1 MSASGTGPAPS
12 PSWLSIA
19 LAAWAC
25 GCYLAAFYILGNLT
39 LLTTTSIVVLAT
51 AFTLPFAIGVL
62 GSSMALR
69 LVRLERY
76 TGFLT
81 AFLVGLYLILALR
94 APVFESAAV
103 SEFRAR
109 LHGGF
114 WLAAHAIYFLGPA
127 VLVGMLFRKSIGKLA
142 MILTV
147 MTVAAILL
155 GLRGQLGNDVELAD
169 LRFEDA
175 QLHRK
180 PNIYLILADGFGS
193 LSYMRANGIE
203 TSDFESRLKGRG
215 FRLYDDT
222 FSNYHATLDSML
234 STLDMQHH
242 YYRSA
247 RDMAEVSQ
255 TARQIIGGDNNLV
268 RFLRSNGY
276 RTLYIHQEDYLLLQ
290 GCSADYCFPRG
301 VEYAGATY
309 ILTELLPHVVL
320 APGRYWEL
328 RPPGVLRN
336 ELSSQIDAG
345 KQSGTPQFQ
354 YIHLFA
360 PGHTPNAVVG
370 RCNEQSELAQYA
382 QKIADTAPDIE
393 SMIDEI
399 IGKDTDAVI
408 LLSGDHGPFIANR
421 CERNVDINTPAEYR
435 DRVGVLT
442 AIRWPSGY
450 DGRFD
455 ERIRTNVN
463 LFRYVLAS
471 LIGGSSEALGG
482 RVPDDVF
489 VRGSNR
495 GSEGTFL
502 KILDCGEYL
511 LPPAELSETHMRK
524 PHEICD

>member
-1 MSASGTGPAPS
+1 MTASGTSPAPS
-12 PSWLSIA
+12 PSWQSVA

-39 LLTTTSIVVLAT
+39 LLSTTSIVLLAT

-62 GSSMALR
+62 GSVMALR
-69 LVRLERY
+69 LARLERY

-94 APVFESAAV
+94 LPVFESTAV

-109 LHGGF
+109 LHGGS

-127 VLVGMLFRKSIGKLA
+127 VLIGLLFQKSIGKLA
-142 MILTV
+142 VILTV
-147 MTVAAILL
+147 MTVAATLL
-155 GLRGQLGNDVELAD
+155 GLRGQSGNDAQLAD

-175 QLHRK
+175 ELHRK
-180 PNIYLILADGFGS
+180 PNIYLIVTDGFGS
-193 LSYMRANGIE
+193 LTYMRANGIK
-203 TSDFESRLKGRG
+203 TSDFESRLQGRG

-247 RDMAEVSQ
+247 RNMAEVSQ
-255 TARQIIGGDNNLV
+255 TARQVIGGDNSLV
-268 RFLRSNGY
+268 RFLRTKGY
-276 RTLYIHQEDYLLLQ
+276 RTQYIHQDDYLLLQ
-290 GCSADYCFPRG
+290 GCSADYCFPRS
-301 VEYAGATY
+301 VEYAGATS
-309 ILTELLPHVVL
+309 ILKQLLPRFL
-320 APGRYWEL
+320 APARYWDL
-328 RPPGVLRN
+328 QPPGVLRN
-336 ELSSQIDAG
+336 EVSTQIDAG

-360 PGHTPNAVVG
+360 PQHAPNTVVG
-370 RCNEQSELAQYA
+370 RCNEQFELGQYA
-382 QKIADTAPDIE
+382 QRIADTVPDIE
-393 SMIDEI
+393 STIDEI
-399 IGKDTDAVI
+399 IRKDPDAVI

-421 CERNVDINTPAEYR
+421 CERNFDINTPAEYR

-463 LFRYVLAS
+463 LFRFVLAS

-495 GSEGTFL
+495 GSERTFL
-502 KILDCGEYL
+502 KILHDGEYL
-511 LPPAELSETHMRK
+511 VPPAELSETHQRK
-524 PHEICD
+524 PREVGD